1 MIEKEKINEVIDKI
15 VNNYHP
21 EKIILFGSYAT
32 GCQDEKSDLDLLII
46 KDTDKPSFERDI
58 EVLKLF
64 RGLKIPLDILVYTND
79 EFNKWK
85 NLKTSFESNVLKTG
99 KILYAAD

>member
-1 MIEKEKINEVIDKI
+1 MIENEKINEVIDKI

-21 EKIILFGSYAT
+21 EKIILFGSYAA

-46 KDTDKPSFERDI
+46 KDTDKLNFERDI